1 MCLLLTLSGTIVL
14 LVPGFTVEFVW
25 RYQLPALVLLPA
37 GAALAWSA
45 IRRTPGAAD
54 VDGNL
59 TGRGPAGDDL

>member
-1 MCLLLTLSGTIVL
+1 MCLLLTLSGTVLL

-45 IRRTPGAAD
+45 IRRPPGARGAD
-54 VDGNL
+54 RTL
-59 TGRGPAGDDL
+59 T